1 MKYPKLTKEE
11 QVIEDSAE
19 QLRPVSDEIRAR
31 VERVIERSKKN
42 EAISL
47 RISGYDL
54 DRIKKTAERQ
64 GMPYQTLINV
74 ILHKYVTNQLYDK
87 DELLKTLQVAKE
99 REAT

>member
-74 ILHKYVTNQLYDK
+74 ILHKYITNQLYDK
-87 DELLKTLQVAKE
+87 DELLKTLQVVKE
-99 REAT
+99 RDAI

>member
-11 QVIEDSAE
+11 QLIEDSTE
-19 QLRPVSDEIRAR
+19 KLRPASDETRAR
-31 VERVIERSKKN
+31 VERVIERSKKS

-74 ILHKYVTNQLYDK
+74 ILHKYITNQFYNKDK
-87 DELLKTLQVAKE
+87 VLKTLLAAKE
-99 REAT
+99 KLAI

>member
-99 REAT
+99 RDAI

>member
-1 MKYPKLTKEE
+1 M
-11 QVIEDSAE
+11 
-19 QLRPVSDEIRAR
+19 
-31 VERVIERSKKN
+31 
-42 EAISL
+42 

-99 REAT
+99 RDAI

>member
-19 QLRPVSDEIRAR
+19 QLRPVSGEIRAR

-87 DELLKTLQVAKE
+87 DEVLKTLQVVKE
-99 REAT
+99 R

>member
-19 QLRPVSDEIRAR
+19 QLRPVSGEIRAR

-99 REAT
+99 RDAI

>member
-31 VERVIERSKKN
+31 VERVLERSKKN

-87 DELLKTLQVAKE
+87 DELLKTLQVVKE
-99 REAT
+99 RDAI

>member
-19 QLRPVSDEIRAR
+19 KLRPASEETQDR

-54 DRIKKTAERQ
+54 DRIKKTAERP

-87 DELLKTLQVAKE
+87 DEVLKTLQVMKE
-99 REAT
+99 R

>member
-11 QVIEDSAE
+11 QLIEDSTE
-19 QLRPVSDEIRAR
+19 KLRPASDETRAR
-31 VERVIERSKKN
+31 VERVIERSKKS

-74 ILHKYVTNQLYDK
+74 ILHKYITNQFYDK
-87 DELLKTLQVAKE
+87 DEVLKTLLAAKE
-99 REAT
+99 KLAI

>member
-87 DELLKTLQVAKE
+87 DELLKTLQVVKE
-99 REAT
+99 RDAI